1 MTANRNSASPDR
13 GWRLNRHEQVVALV
27 VLASCLLGSWLPG
40 RITVATSAS
49 LDHRV
54 FLLRPVPAQIETGD
68 YLVFHHR
75 DQAQVR
81 QGLGTNRERM
91 IKRVGCRPGEWLQVD
106 AEHRFSCDGRP
117 LGQALATDSRG
128 RPLPRFTHNGPV
140 PAGQLFLV
148 GTHSRSY
155 DSRYFGF
162 VHAREILHQALPLW

>member
-1 MTANRNSASPDR
+1 MAANPNSASPDR

-54 FLLRPVPAQIETGD
+54 FLLRTVPKRIENGD
-68 YLVFHHR
+68 YLVFRHR
-75 DQAQVR
+75 DLAQVR
-81 QGLGTNRERM
+81 QGLNANRERM

-106 AEHRFSCDGRP
+106 AEQRFACDGRL
-117 LGQALATDSRG
+117 LGKALATDSQG

-148 GTHSRSY
+148 GTHPRSY

-162 VHAREILHQALPLW
+162 VAAREILHQALPLW